1 MKYDVF
7 VSYRHVRPDADV
19 ARAVARLVEGYVVAG
34 SVGGVVKRR
43 GFRVFRDVE
52 ELASGELGVLI
63 ESALAESE
71 FLVVVCSPRTA
82 GSVWCMREVEFFS
95 RVRGV
100 DHVLAVVVEGDPGVV
115 VGDVVGGDVLAVDVR
130 AGAVRSEGFGGFE
143 GCGSGVVD
151 RLVRQ
156 SVGVLR
162 RDGIDRLMAGV
173 VGVSLGDLRQRQRE
187 RRMRRITAAT
197 AAAALVMG
205 GIGVSVTGLWLRA
218 RSAERA
224 AHEESAT
231 VTMRMASD
239 TIASGDR
246 IRGLL
251 YAKEAWKK
259 ADPGSPSYDALRT
272 KYYENLA
279 EGAVY
284 PPMTVLSKIDTGALG
299 DKAGMLVVPGSG
311 DLFLTAGE
319 GARVTM
325 WNASTGRRVKT
336 IDVAEKPLYLEK
348 TDSHGGF
355 LVMTKDGKASVFDA
369 GGKRLSH
376 FKVKLGASSSMR
388 ASVVRGRLYLP
399 YKDGGNV
406 HIAAYDI
413 NKGTALFDKEF
424 PGFESYDVQSDG
436 KEFAVSYEEGG
447 AFRYDSTGNEKE
459 AVVSREEDAA
469 HRAEERKRSPNVN
482 GMVSYAFGAKKLL
495 YYSATHLYRVDTGTG
510 ERLTRH
516 KDSFP
521 TRVTSLSLSEDGRW
535 AYLIGGGSSLS
546 SNRIDLSDEY
556 ARSVS
561 LLLPNQTRGK
571 REGQIEDG
579 VLLSAQSL
587 FIGVNSDNSLAAWD
601 PRSNGV
607 LSIRAIGKTDDLGAQ
622 IVQVRMTKD
631 ASRLLSLGQDGTVSV
646 VDVRGTD
653 RSYEGNSQL
662 LARSN
667 DRRQIYAYDGVTGF
681 VHEAGTKKGSPA
693 APPYSLS
700 RVAVSNG
707 GKVAWVSRENAD
719 RLIVSHGRKALYS
732 PEEKVGTEY
741 TGDRPLVVFGRRDDV
756 VYVTAKGK
764 VVRYDASGKRETYLD
779 FGGEVLSLRASA
791 DGSLLA
797 VTRSNQP
804 ANAEASWQVFK
815 VDGGRPVAMGSG
827 EMLSVVGS
835 AGKLESTL
843 SVGGGRIVRRDSRGE
858 ELSNVALPS
867 GARSDGEVLFEGSED
882 GTEVVV
888 PSSES
893 SYFVIDAQT
902 GKVLR
907 RISTDARYPKA
918 FISGR
923 YIVYSVLGTD
933 LRDGFKETQMHS
945 LAQLE
950 KTADKVL
957 GGRRLSEE
965 DKEEIR

>member
-510 ERLTRH
+510 ERLTRR

-556 ARSVS
+556 VRSVS

-933 LRDGFKETQMHS
+933 LRDGFKETQMRS

>member
-510 ERLTRH
+510 ERLIRH

-556 ARSVS
+556 VRSVS

-667 DRRQIYAYDGVTGF
+667 DRRQIYAYNGVTGF

-815 VDGGRPVAMGSG
+815 VDGGRLVAMGSG

-843 SVGGGRIVRRDSRGE
+843 SIGGGRIVRRDSRGE

-933 LRDGFKETQMHS
+933 LRDGFKETQMRS

-965 DKEEIR
+965 DKEELR

>member
-556 ARSVS
+556 VRSVS

-601 PRSNGV
+601 PRSNGI

-667 DRRQIYAYDGVTGF
+667 DRRKIYAYNGVTGF

-815 VDGGRPVAMGSG
+815 VDGGRLVAMGSG

-933 LRDGFKETQMHS
+933 LRDGFKETQMRS

>member
-259 ADPGSPSYDALRT
+259 ADPDSPSYDALRT

-319 GARVTM
+319 GAHVTM
-325 WNASTGRRVKT
+325 WSASTGRRVKT
-336 IDVAEKPLYLEK
+336 IDVEGRPLYLEK
-348 TDSHGGF
+348 TDSRGGF
-355 LVMTKDGKASVFDA
+355 LVMTKNGKASVFDA

-667 DRRQIYAYDGVTGF
+667 DRRQIYGYDGVVGF
-681 VHEAGTKKGSPA
+681 IHEAGTREGSDA

-815 VDGGRPVAMGSG
+815 VDGGRLVAMGSG

-843 SVGGGRIVRRDSRGE
+843 SAGGGRIVRRDSRGE

-933 LRDGFKETQMHS
+933 LRDGFKETQMRS

>member
-162 RDGIDRLMAGV
+162 REGIDRLMAGV

>member
-231 VTMRMASD
+231 VTMRMASE

-259 ADPGSPSYDALRT
+259 ADPDSPSYDALRT

-279 EGAVY
+279 AGGVY
-284 PPMTVLSKIDTGALG
+284 PAMTVLSKIDTGAAG
-299 DKAGMLVVPGSG
+299 DKARLIVVSQNG
-311 DLFLTAGE
+311 DSFLTGGQ
-319 GARVTM
+319 GAHVTL
-325 WNASTGRRVKT
+325 WNSYTGKRIKT
-336 IDVAEKPLYLEK
+336 IDVAERPLYLNRANSRG
-348 TDSHGGF
+348 DF
-355 LVMTKDGKASVFDA
+355 LVLTKSGKVNVLDA
-369 GGKRLSH
+369 TGKRLSG
-376 FKVKLGASSSMR
+376 FKVKLGDSPMR
-388 ASVVRGRLYLP
+388 AYVMGGRFYLP
-399 YKDGGNV
+399 YKKGGNV

-413 NKGTALFDKEF
+413 DKGTALFDKEF
-424 PGFESYDVQSDG
+424 RGFESYDVQADG
-436 KEFAVSYEEGG
+436 KEFAVSYEGGG
-447 AFRYDSTGNEKE
+447 AFRYDSAGNEKG
-459 AVVSREEDAA
+459 AIVSREEDSAR
-469 HRAEERKRSPNVN
+469 RAEERKHTQNVN
-482 GMVSYAFGAKKLL
+482 GLVSYALGGKNLL
-495 YYSATHLYRVDTGTG
+495 YYSATYLYRVNTGTG
-510 ERLTRH
+510 ELLTRR
-516 KDSFP
+516 KDSLP
-521 TRVTSLSLSEDGRW
+521 GTLASLSVSDDGRW
-535 AYLIGGGSSLS
+535 AYYVPHGSSFS
-546 SNRIDLSDEY
+546 SGRIDLVNEGASEASFY
-556 ARSVS
+556 VTE
-561 LLLPNQTRGK
+561 QTRGQ
-571 REGQIEDG
+571 ETPNLEDG
-579 VLLSAQSL
+579 TLLFGKSL
-587 FIGVNSDNSLAAWD
+587 YISVNSDNSLAAWD
-601 PRSNGV
+601 VGGDRPF
-607 LSIRAIGKTDDLGAQ
+607 LSAVGKTDNLGTK
-622 IVQVRMTKD
+622 IVQTGPTKD
-631 ASRLLSLGQDGTVSV
+631 ASKLFALGRDGTVNV

-653 RSYEGNSQL
+653 RSFKAHGQM

-667 DRRQIYAYDGVTGF
+667 DGKYVYGHSGALGF
-681 VHEAGTKKGSPA
+681 IHEAGSAEGSLA
-693 APPYSLS
+693 APPSSLS
-700 RVAVSNG
+700 RVAVSNS
-707 GKVAWVSRENAD
+707 GKVAWVPNDSPNQ
-719 RLIVSHGRKALYS
+719 LLVSHDRTVLYS
-732 PEEKVGTEY
+732 PKEEVGTDY
-741 TGDRPLVVFGRRDDV
+741 TGNRPLAVFGRRDDV

-764 VVRYDASGKRETYLD
+764 VVRYDASGKRESYLD

-815 VDGGRPVAMGSG
+815 VDGGRLVAMGSG
-827 EMLSVVGS
+827 EMLTVVGS

-843 SVGGGRIVRRDSRGE
+843 SVGGGRLVRRDSRGE

-867 GARSDGEVLFEGSED
+867 GVRSDGDVLFEGSGD

-893 SYFVIDAQT
+893 SYFVIDART
-902 GKVLR
+902 GKVTR
-907 RISTDARYPKA
+907 RMPTDAQRPRA
-918 FISGR
+918 FFVGR
-923 YIVYSVLGTD
+923 RLAYSVLGND
-933 LRDGFKETQMHS
+933 LQDGFKETEMYS

-965 DKEEIR
+965 DKEEMR

>member
-231 VTMRMASD
+231 VTMRMASE

-259 ADPGSPSYDALRT
+259 ADPDSPSYDALRT

-284 PPMTVLSKIDTGALG
+284 PAMTVLSKIDTGAAG
-299 DKAGMLVVPGSG
+299 DKARMLVVLGSG

-319 GARVTM
+319 GAHVTM
-325 WNASTGRRVKT
+325 WSASTGRRVKT
-336 IDVAEKPLYLEK
+336 IDVEGRPLYLEK

-355 LVMTKDGKASVFDA
+355 LVMTKSGKASVFDA
-369 GGKRLSH
+369 EGKRLSH

-399 YKDGGNV
+399 YKDGGNA

-413 NKGTALFDKEF
+413 DKGTVLFDKEF
-424 PGFESYDVQSDG
+424 PGFESYDVQTDG

-469 HRAEERKRSPNVN
+469 RRAEGRKRSSNVN
-482 GMVSYAFGAKKLL
+482 GLVSYAFGAKKLL
-495 YYSATHLYRVDTGTG
+495 YYSATHLYRVDTATG

-521 TRVTSLSLSEDGRW
+521 TRVVSLSLSDDGRW
-535 AYLIGGGSSLS
+535 AYLVGGGTLLS
-546 SNRIDLSDEY
+546 TSRIDLSDEY
-556 ARSVS
+556 ARS
-561 LLLPNQTRGK
+561 LDFALPNQKRGK

-579 VLLSAQSL
+579 VLLSGQSL
-587 FIGVNSDNSLAAWD
+587 FIGVNSDNSIAAWD
-601 PRSNGV
+601 PRSSGV
-607 LSIRAIGKTDDLGAQ
+607 VSIRAIGKTDDLGAQ
-622 IVQVRMTKD
+622 VAQVRVTKD
-631 ASRLLSLGQDGTVSV
+631 ASKLLSLGKDGTVNV

-653 RSYEGNSQL
+653 RSYEGKSQL

-667 DRRQIYAYDGVTGF
+667 DRRRIYGYDGVVGF
-681 VHEAGTKKGSPA
+681 VHEAGTRRGSDA

-700 RVAVSNG
+700 RVAVSNSG
-707 GKVAWVSRENAD
+707 TVAWVSRENAD
-719 RLIVSHGRKALYS
+719 RLTVSHGRKVLYS

-741 TGDRPLVVFGRRDDV
+741 TGNRPLAVFGRGDDV

-764 VVRYDASGKRETYLD
+764 VVRHDASGKRESYLD
-779 FGGEVLSLRASA
+779 FGGEVLSLRASE

-804 ANAEASWQVFK
+804 ANAEASWQIFK
-815 VDGGRPVAMGSG
+815 VDGGRSVAMGSG
-827 EMLSVVGS
+827 EMLSVVGR

-867 GARSDGEVLFEGSED
+867 GVRSDGEVLFEGSED

-893 SYFVIDAQT
+893 SYFVIDART

-907 RISTDARYPKA
+907 RISTDARYPRA

-923 YIVYSVLGTD
+923 RIVYSVLGTD
-933 LRDGFKETQMHS
+933 LRDGFKETEMHS

>member
-187 RRMRRITAAT
+187 CRMRRITAAT

-231 VTMRMASD
+231 VTMRMASE

-259 ADPGSPSYDALRT
+259 ADPDSPSYDALRT

-284 PPMTVLSKIDTGALG
+284 PAMTVLSKIDTGAAG
-299 DKAGMLVVPGSG
+299 DKARMLVVPGSG

-319 GARVTM
+319 GAHVTM
-325 WNASTGRRVKT
+325 WSASTGKRIKT
-336 IDVAEKPLYLEK
+336 IDVAERPLYV
-348 TDSHGGF
+348 DRANSRGDF
-355 LVMTKDGKASVFDA
+355 LVLTKSGKVNVLDA
-369 GGKRLSH
+369 TGKRLSG
-376 FKVKLGASSSMR
+376 FKVKLGDSPMR
-388 ASVVRGRLYLP
+388 AYVTAGRFYLP
-399 YKDGGNV
+399 YKDGGSV
-406 HIAAYDI
+406 RIAAYDI
-413 NKGTALFDKEF
+413 AKGTALFDKEF
-424 PGFESYDVQSDG
+424 PGFESYAVQADG
-436 KEFAVSYEEGG
+436 KEFAVSYEGGG
-447 AFRYDSTGNEKE
+447 AFRYDSAGNEKG
-459 AVVSREEDAA
+459 AIVSREEDSAR
-469 HRAEERKRSPNVN
+469 RAEERKHTQNVN
-482 GMVSYAFGAKKLL
+482 GLVSYALGGKNLL
-495 YYSATHLYRVDTGTG
+495 YYSATYLYRVNTGTG
-510 ERLTRH
+510 ELLTRR
-516 KDSFP
+516 KDSLP
-521 TRVTSLSLSEDGRW
+521 GTLASLSVSDDGRW
-535 AYLIGGGSSLS
+535 AYYVPHGSSFS
-546 SNRIDLSDEY
+546 SGRIDLVNEGASEASFY
-556 ARSVS
+556 VTE
-561 LLLPNQTRGK
+561 QTRGQ
-571 REGQIEDG
+571 ETPNLEDG
-579 VLLSAQSL
+579 TLLFGKSL
-587 FIGVNSDNSLAAWD
+587 YISVNSDNSLAAWD
-601 PRSNGV
+601 VGGDRPF
-607 LSIRAIGKTDDLGAQ
+607 LSAVGKTDNLGTK
-622 IVQVRMTKD
+622 IVQTGPTKD
-631 ASRLLSLGQDGTVSV
+631 ASKLFALGRDGTVNV

-653 RSYEGNSQL
+653 RSFKAHGQMF
-662 LARSN
+662 ARSN
-667 DRRQIYAYDGVTGF
+667 DGKYVYGHSGALGF
-681 VHEAGTKKGSPA
+681 IHEAGSAEGSLA
-693 APPYSLS
+693 APPSSLS
-700 RVAVSNG
+700 RVAVSNS
-707 GKVAWVSRENAD
+707 GKVAWVPNDSPNQ
-719 RLIVSHGRKALYS
+719 LLVSHDRTVLYS
-732 PEEKVGTEY
+732 PKEEVGTDY
-741 TGDRPLVVFGRRDDV
+741 TGNRPLAVFGRRDDV

-764 VVRYDASGKRETYLD
+764 VVRYDASGKRESYLD

-797 VTRSNQP
+797 VTRSNQH
-804 ANAEASWQVFK
+804 ANAESSWQIFK
-815 VDGGRPVAMGSG
+815 VDGGGLMAMGSG
-827 EMLSVVGS
+827 EMLTVVGS

-843 SVGGGRIVRRDSRGE
+843 SVGGGRLVRRDSSGE

-867 GARSDGEVLFEGSED
+867 GVRSDGDVLFEGSGD

-893 SYFVIDAQT
+893 SYFVIDART
-902 GKVLR
+902 GKVTR
-907 RISTDARYPKA
+907 RMPTDAQRPRA
-918 FISGR
+918 FFVGR
-923 YIVYSVLGTD
+923 RLAYSVLGTD
-933 LRDGFKETQMHS
+933 SRDDFKETEMHS

>member
-115 VGDVVGGDVLAVDVR
+115 VGDVVGGGVLAVDVR

-556 ARSVS
+556 VRSVS

-667 DRRQIYAYDGVTGF
+667 DRRQIYAYNGVTGF

-815 VDGGRPVAMGSG
+815 VDGGRLVAMGSG

-933 LRDGFKETQMHS
+933 LRDGFKETQMRS

>member
-82 GSVWCMREVEFFS
+82 GSVWCLREVEFFS

>member
-71 FLVVVCSPRTA
+71 ILVVVCSPRTA

-741 TGDRPLVVFGRRDDV
+741 TGDRPLAVFGRRDDV

-893 SYFVIDAQT
+893 SYFVVDAQT

>member
-388 ASVVRGRLYLP
+388 ASVVRSRLYLP

-424 PGFESYDVQSDG
+424 PGFESYDVQTDG

-469 HRAEERKRSPNVN
+469 RRAEERKRGSNVN
-482 GMVSYAFGAKKLL
+482 GLVSYAFGAKKLL

-510 ERLTRH
+510 ERVTRH
-516 KDSFP
+516 RDSFP

-535 AYLIGGGSSLS
+535 AYLVGNGTLFSTS
-546 SNRIDLSDEY
+546 RIDLSDEY
-556 ARSVS
+556 ARS
-561 LLLPNQTRGK
+561 LDLALPNQKRGK

-933 LRDGFKETQMHS
+933 LRDGFKETQMRS

>member
-19 ARAVARLVEGYVVAG
+19 ARAVARLVEGYMVAG
-34 SVGGVVKRR
+34 SVGGVSKRR

-224 AHEESAT
+224 ANEESAT
-231 VTMRMASD
+231 VTMRMASE

-246 IRGLL
+246 VRGLL

-259 ADPGSPSYDALRT
+259 ADPKSSSYDVLRT
-272 KYYENLA
+272 KYYENLV

-284 PPMTVLSKIDTGALG
+284 PPMTVLSKVDTSAAG
-299 DKAGMLVVPGSG
+299 DKASMIIVSQNG
-311 DLFLTAGE
+311 DSFLTGGQ
-319 GARVTM
+319 GAHVTL
-325 WNASTGRRVKT
+325 WDSYTGKRIKR
-336 IDVAEKPLYLEK
+336 IDVAERPLYV
-348 TDSHGGF
+348 DRANSRGDF
-355 LVMTKDGKASVFDA
+355 LVLTKSGKVNVLDA
-369 GGKRLSH
+369 TGKRLSG
-376 FKVKLGASSSMR
+376 FKVKYGALPIR
-388 ASVVRGRLYLP
+388 AHVTAGRFYLP
-399 YKDGGNV
+399 YKDGGSV
-406 HIAAYDI
+406 PIAAYDI

-424 PGFESYDVQSDG
+424 PGFESYAVQADG
-436 KEFAVSYEEGG
+436 KEFAVSYEGGG
-447 AFRYDSTGNEKE
+447 AFRYDSAGNEKG
-459 AVVSREEDAA
+459 AIVSREEDAA
-469 HRAEERKRSPNVN
+469 RRAEERKHTQNVN
-482 GMVSYAFGAKKLL
+482 GLVSYALGGKNLL
-495 YYSATHLYRVDTGTG
+495 YYSATYLYRVNTGTG
-510 ERLTRH
+510 ELLTRR
-516 KDSFP
+516 KGSLP
-521 TRVTSLSLSEDGRW
+521 GTLASLSISDDGRW
-535 AYLIGGGSSLS
+535 AYYVPHGSSLS
-546 SNRIDLSDEY
+546 SGRIDLVNEGALFAGLAIPER
-556 ARSVS
+556 ARGQEA
-561 LLLPNQTRGK
+561 PNPENGA
-571 REGQIEDG
+571 
-579 VLLSAQSL
+579 LLSGDSL
-587 FIGVNSDNSLAAWD
+587 FLTINSDNSLAAWD
-601 PRSNGV
+601 VRTNRPFLRTV
-607 LSIRAIGKTDDLGAQ
+607 GKTDNLGTEIAQ
-622 IVQVRMTKD
+622 VGPTKD
-631 ASRLLSLGQDGTVSV
+631 ASKLFALGRDGTVNV

-653 RSYEGNSQL
+653 RSYKARAEM

-667 DRRQIYAYDGVTGF
+667 DGKYVYGNTGVLGL
-681 VHEAGTKKGSPA
+681 VHQAGTTEEASA
-693 APPYSLS
+693 APPSSLS
-700 RVAVSNG
+700 RVAVSNR
-707 GKVAWVSRENAD
+707 GKVAWVSRQDASQ
-719 RLIVSHGRKALYS
+719 LLVSHGRTVLYS
-732 PEEKVGTEY
+732 PQEKVGTEY
-741 TGDRPLVVFGRRDDV
+741 TGDRPLAVFGRRDDV
-756 VYVTAKGK
+756 VYVTAEGK

-804 ANAEASWQVFK
+804 ANAEASWQIFK
-815 VDGGRPVAMGSG
+815 VDGGRSVAMGSG

-867 GARSDGEVLFEGSED
+867 GVRSDGEVLFEGSGD

-893 SYFVIDAQT
+893 SYFVIDART
-902 GKVLR
+902 GKVTR
-907 RISTDARYPKA
+907 RISTDARYPRA
-918 FISGR
+918 FFVGR
-923 YIVYSVLGTD
+923 RLAYSVLGTD
-933 LRDGFKETQMHS
+933 SRDDFKETEMHS
-945 LAQLE
+945 LAELE
-950 KTADKVL
+950 KTADRVL